1 MSNSAGS
8 SSRAQEAFQEELVA
22 SFTDETLHL
31 IILPTEQC
39 NFRCTYCYEE
49 FAIGQ
54 MDPTT
59 VQGIKRLLDRRLDG
73 LQRLSISW
81 FGGEPLL
88 GRGVVED
95 VSTHIT
101 EAAAARPG
109 LRYEADMTTNGYL
122 LDLPT
127 TEKLA
132 ALGIRAYQISL
143 DGPEA
148 VHDTTRVRVN
158 GSGTFQRVWNN
169 LLSIRA
175 SRVPVRVTL
184 RIHLAPAT
192 LSCMPDFLVQV
203 RDTFLDDER
212 FSVSLRPVERMGGPN
227 DESIDIISGSA
238 RAKIIEDLEEVLGAR
253 PSTSREPQTMDVC
266 YAARPNSFVIRSD
279 GRIAKCT
286 VALNDPA
293 NSIGHLLPDG
303 TLRIDNEHLMPWVR
317 GWARRDRN
325 SVRCPYV
332 GMPRSAPQLLQI
344 GPGPRPRVDARSNP
358 SADPVLRG
366 RGQSEVAAGR
376 LMR

>member
-1 MSNSAGS
+1 MSNSAD
-8 SSRAQEAFQEELVA
+8 SSRRTQEAFQEELIA

-39 NFRCTYCYEE
+39 NFRCTYCYED
-49 FAIGQ
+49 FAIGR
-54 MDPTT
+54 MDLPTM
-59 VQGIKRLLDRRLDG
+59 QGIKRLLDRRLNE

-95 VSTHIT
+95 VSAHIT
-101 EAAAARPG
+101 EAVAARPE

-148 VHDTTRVRVN
+148 AHDTTRVRAN
-158 GSGTFQRVWNN
+158 GSGTFQRIWNN

-175 SRVPVRVTL
+175 SRVPVRVIL

-192 LSCMPDFLVQV
+192 LSFMPDFLGQV

-227 DESIDIISGSA
+227 DESIDIISGST
-238 RAKIIEDLEEVLGAR
+238 RAKIIEDLEAVLSAR
-253 PSTSREPQTMDVC
+253 PSTSRETETMDVC
-266 YAARPNSFVIRSD
+266 YAARPNSFVIRSN
-279 GRIAKCT
+279 GSIAKCT

-293 NSIGHLLPDG
+293 NSIGRLLPDG
-303 TLRIDNEHLMPWVR
+303 TLRIDNEHLVPWVR
-317 GWARRDRN
+317 GWARRDRD

-332 GMPRSAPQLLQI
+332 GMPRSTPKLLQI
-344 GPGPRPRVDARSNP
+344 SSAPRPQAEARS
-358 SADPVLRG
+358 
-366 RGQSEVAAGR
+366 
-376 LMR
+376 